1 MSVLLYGCHSFRI
14 DMEIAAVEPPR
25 HPPQPT
31 ATFFEERGIIC
42 AMHWL
47 LLRMK
52 GSDCS
57 GFSWIVSI
65 MVNGFSKCQS
75 SCFIDLASQRGEQ
88 THLDGI
94 LPVLP
99 RQLSALPVHTEPGRK
114 CGFHSLSPLWY
125 IMHFYIQSLTDH
137 SHRRLDASQLPSV
150 SLFTCEAALA
160 DSLSYFGLPPLSFPP
175 LRRQLCPRV
184 KTHTL
189 VLRSMFR

>member
-1 MSVLLYGCHSFRI
+1 MGAPQPPTSSHRGNIQSISKRFEFELSVFCGRNVCSRGSGTVSALLYRCHSFRI
-14 DMEIAAVEPPR
+14 DMEIAAVEPSLPPR
-25 HPPQPT
+25 PHGPRRLPP
-31 ATFFEERGIIC
+31 TFFEGRGIIC

-75 SCFIDLASQRGEQ
+75 SCFIDLASQRGVQ

-99 RQLSALPVHTEPGRK
+99 RRLSALHAHTENRGGNVDFTLR
-114 CGFHSLSPLWY
+114 PLC
-125 IMHFYIQSLTDH
+125 
-137 SHRRLDASQLPSV
+137 DA
-150 SLFTCEAALA
+150 
-160 DSLSYFGLPPLSFPP
+160 
-175 LRRQLCPRV
+175 
-184 KTHTL
+184 
-189 VLRSMFR
+189 

>member
-1 MSVLLYGCHSFRI
+1 MPRRPPTSSHRGNTPSISKRFKFKLSVFCGGMFVRENLALCRFSCTDVILSVLIWRLLPSSHPANS
-14 DMEIAAVEPPR
+14 PP
-25 HPPQPT
+25 PPTPPT
-31 ATFFEERGIIC
+31 PTFFEERGIIC

-99 RQLSALPVHTEPGRK
+99 RQLSALPAHTEPGRK
-114 CGFHSLSPLWY
+114 CGFHSLFPL
-125 IMHFYIQSLTDH
+125 
-137 SHRRLDASQLPSV
+137 
-150 SLFTCEAALA
+150 
-160 DSLSYFGLPPLSFPP
+160 
-175 LRRQLCPRV
+175 
-184 KTHTL
+184 
-189 VLRSMFR
+189 